1 MDRFSFLKEKNKEMS
16 RYCTKKETYAQW
28 ALGGRVALVD
38 KFRPL
43 AWEVGVQN
51 QPLAV
56 GINCFEIIVDVS
68 DIILLYY
75 YY

>member
-1 MDRFSFLKEKNKEMS
+1 M
-16 RYCTKKETYAQW
+16 
-28 ALGGRVALVD
+28 ALVD

-43 AWEVGVQN
+43 AWEVGVRN

-68 DIILLYY
+68 DIILLLLNNYSY
-75 YY
+75 IINVPFLY